1 MCEVAESHL
10 LNLYDVE
17 FASIQGY
24 SGRAIVLAIDIEEA
38 KDLTKKE
45 LEHGGHVTT
54 SSDVYDVLEID
65 IKKEMY
71 INESKSIIVGVM

>member
-1 MCEVAESHL
+1 MSEVVESHL

-24 SGRAIVLAIDIEEA
+24 SGRAIVLATNVEEA
-38 KDLTKKE
+38 KELTKKE
-45 LEHGGHVTT
+45 LEEGGHVTT
-54 SSDVYDVLEID
+54 SSDVYDILEID

-71 INESKSIIVGVM
+71 ANESKSIIMGVM

>member
-1 MCEVAESHL
+1 MSEIKDPYS
-10 LNLYDVE
+10 LNLYDIE

-24 SGRAIVLAIDIEEA
+24 SGRAVVLAADKEEA

-45 LEHGGHVTT
+45 LEEGGYVTT
-54 SSDVYDVLEID
+54 SSDVYDVLDID

-71 INESKSIIVGVM
+71 INESKSIIMGVM